1 MTVLSAPTISPS
13 PVQLRLAVK
22 LTLPW
27 TTSPHAGFVMGV
39 IAVVDAD
46 DDFGVDATDVCDGV
60 CCVCVCAIRADGWIT
75 KPITAPKDKIVATM
89 YDIIVRFIQMTA
101 RK

>member
-1 MTVLSAPTISPS
+1 
-13 PVQLRLAVK
+13 VQLRLAVK

-39 IAVVDAD
+39 IAC
-46 DDFGVDATDVCDGV
+46 VDATDAGDGV
-60 CCVCVCAIRADGWIT
+60 CCVCVCACAIRGDGWIT
-75 KPITAPKDKIVATM
+75 KPITAPRDKIVATM